1 MEGMSKQTKE
11 NCKHCEW
18 LEAVEKGYKLL
29 EEKNKDMKAEM
40 AWLEGITVEK
50 EDRIRQL
57 DRELAEQK

>member
-1 MEGMSKQTKE
+1 MR
-11 NCKHCEW
+11 
-18 LEAVEKGYKLL
+18 
-29 EEKNKDMKAEM
+29 AEM